1 MILIFIF
8 FYFFFYFNFYQGGK
22 DAASARYIFTYLS
35 KVTRLIFKKEDD
47 NILEYL
53 NDDGQMIEPNWYIY
67 VTFFLLYYII
77 LLYLLL
83 LLYYI
88 IYIYNNNNNFNL

>member
-1 MILIFIF
+1 MVNLVLVYKFVFNYLNINKLIYTCNIILSSKLYIYKCI
-8 FYFFFYFNFYQGGK
+8 YNYQGGK

-35 KVTRLIFKKEDD
+35 KITRLIFKKADD

-67 VTFFLLYYII
+67 GYFF
-77 LLYLLL
+77 
-83 LLYYI
+83 
-88 IYIYNNNNNFNL
+88 